1 MKAIIFDLDGTLLD
15 SEIIWFR
22 AHRQMSQEH
31 GKIWTVRHH
40 LSHMSSDPA
49 ASYAILER
57 HLGAGWTHAQYTQRL
72 HEIRDEMGCSTPPLR
87 PGARVMLDDLSQH
100 YQLALAS
107 AGPIAHV
114 RQHLMRLGLL
124 ELFNVVLGGD
134 DVQHGKPAPDIY
146 LNAVAR
152 LGCEVRDCIAVEDSP
167 NGIGAALNAGLKTI
181 AVPDAQF
188 MPSREILDRC
198 VMVTTSLFDLTP
210 AALEEIWKSP
220 TAAKETL
227 QAQL

>member
-40 LSHMSSDPA
+40 LSHMSSDSA
-49 ASYAILER
+49 VSYAILER
-57 HLGAGWTHAQYTQRL
+57 HLGAGWTHAQYAQRL

-124 ELFNVVLGGD
+124 ELFDVVLGGD
-134 DVQHGKPAPDIY
+134 DVQHGKPAPDIFFEV
-146 LNAVAR
+146 AAR
-152 LGCEVRDCIAVEDSP
+152 LGVPLGACLVLEDSVP
-167 NGIGAALNAGLKTI
+167 GCQGAIAAGMRVIACPTVVTAHCEFPTGI
-181 AVPDAQF
+181 
-188 MPSREILDRC
+188 EI
-198 VMVTTSLFDLTP
+198 VGSL
-210 AALEEIWKSP
+210 
-220 TAAKETL
+220 L
-227 QAQL
+227 QVSL